1 MKGNLFTIL
10 ELCFFNYIQL
20 LLLID
25 DFILNMQVQIKAIK

>member
-25 DFILNMQVQIKAIK
+25 DFILNMQVQIKVIK